1 MGIIDI
7 VFLAVLAIGFI
18 SGLQKGLITSAL
30 SLVAILGAS
39 IIAGSLEN
47 MLASRLVNADLYID
61 WVNTS
66 LKPETMN
73 PEQWQAVWNNIC
85 HVISFTIVFLIAW
98 AALQLLVNLLNNVF
112 RMPKLRALDGV
123 IGGVIGVVGAY
134 MIICFTVAVIRV
146 VFQPLQGDLAGTLL
160 SEGSLGGFFGGDK
173 KLADLF
179 NIGNMISKLK

>member
-112 RMPKLRALDGV
+112 RLFHAAIASSPVLNAFVLLKHSMHCTNWSSALNTRSSAFPPQNGHRFKS
-123 IGGVIGVVGAY
+123 
-134 MIICFTVAVIRV
+134 MLQPPIC
-146 VFQPLQGDLAGTLL
+146 G
-160 SEGSLGGFFGGDK
+160 
-173 KLADLF
+173 
-179 NIGNMISKLK
+179 